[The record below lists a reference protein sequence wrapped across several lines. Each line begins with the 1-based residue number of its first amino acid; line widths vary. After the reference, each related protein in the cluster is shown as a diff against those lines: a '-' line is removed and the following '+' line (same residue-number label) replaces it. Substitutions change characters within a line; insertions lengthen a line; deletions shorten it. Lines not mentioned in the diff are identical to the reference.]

1 MMREMRFHT
10 DCRLPLQ
17 IAAGWPPSLLA
28 PELACPRACL
38 PLRGRLHIVWR
49 QVRGIRLTAL
59 FTLPDRDLMSR

>member
-28 PELACPRACL
+28 PELACHYGA
-38 PLRGRLHIVWR
+38 GFI
-49 QVRGIRLTAL
+49 
-59 FTLPDRDLMSR
+59 